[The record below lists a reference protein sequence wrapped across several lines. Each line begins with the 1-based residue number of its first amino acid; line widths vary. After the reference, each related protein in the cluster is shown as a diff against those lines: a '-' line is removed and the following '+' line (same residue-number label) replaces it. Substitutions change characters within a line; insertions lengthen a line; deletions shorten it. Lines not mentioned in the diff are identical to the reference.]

1 MYTPVFSG
9 GLTARRHSALDT
21 RLAALSGQHT
31 AEVHG
36 PETGCGAPDVQEEG
50 DGHVTGHEEHGDEAA
65 AQGVEGVPKHEADVE
80 ALVGVSPHTPVR
92 VDGVWL
98 GDDVLKVHLGANRRM
113 SRSGAFHR
121 MRKKHVNDKGK
132 GKVTI

>member
-1 MYTPVFSG
+1 MFSG

-50 DGHVTGHEEHGDEAA
+50 GGHLTGHEEHRDEAA

-80 ALVGVSPHTPVR
+80 ALVGVFPHAPVR

-113 SRSGAFHR
+113 SRSDAFHR
-121 MRKKHVNDKGK
+121 MRINTSTIKGK